1 MSYYHYTKGCHLPSI
16 VKDGF
21 IKTSAVLLDKHE
33 RPAVWLTK
41 SPEWDIACNVG
52 IVTNAKELISG
63 QIQYIHEVNM
73 VTSTIDYM
81 KGKIG
86 MCRILVNENIP
97 TITWAKYK
105 YVSGISEKL
114 YNGLDR
120 RSRSEGSPVDKWICT
135 FNPIPRKFWEGIEM
149 YVDNVWVKWDEK
161 FRIEEFVELCLSCN
175 GKRIIKDDKTKR
187 LNNDSNKHKVDFIN
201 KYKESL
207 IRFWEENKHKSG
219 YIEVCVK
226 PDYTLYDW
234 DFTFIETRINKS
246 SFKAVWKSRTNK
258 YALVHF
264 IWEATHTQ
272 HKLAL
277 AYELGRTTEFE

>member
-52 IVTNAKELISG
+52 IVTNAKELIYG

-73 VTSTIDYM
+73 ITSTIDYM
-81 KGKIG
+81 KSKIG

-175 GKRIIKDDKTKR
+175 RKQPARDDKTKIHYY
-187 LNNDSNKHKVDFIN
+187 NTKQKVNFIN
-201 KYKESL
+201 KYKDSL
-207 IRFWEENKHKSG
+207 IKFWEENKNKKG
-219 YIEVCVK
+219 YIEVYVK
-226 PDYTLYDW
+226 PDYTLHDCG
-234 DFTFIETRINKS
+234 FTFIETRIGKS
-246 SFKAVWKSRTNK
+246 SFKTVWKSRTNS
-258 YALVHF
+258 YVLVHF

-277 AYELGRTTEFE
+277 AYELVRISEL